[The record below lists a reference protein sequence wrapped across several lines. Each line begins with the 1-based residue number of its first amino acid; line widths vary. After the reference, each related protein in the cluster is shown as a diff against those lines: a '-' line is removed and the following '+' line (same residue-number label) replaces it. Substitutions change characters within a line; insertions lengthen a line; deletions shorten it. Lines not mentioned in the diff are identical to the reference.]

1 MIFLKKKGA
10 GLPVRDEEDYTVE
23 AIVDERKVGTR
34 KEYLVKWD
42 GYPAES
48 NTWEP
53 KENLDNC
60 KAIVDEWRK
69 SDQYKQRQQEYQAA
83 KKAPAKRASVIPV
96 KRKSTSLG
104 LTSRPRASSKV
115 PDKPREAAPRA
126 RKRFKKSF
134 SPSLMTVVLE
144 SLPSP
149 GATSASSNSNSQ
161 VQKSGKTSRCSTSPF
176 PTSVGKKKPSAKR
189 SRTPS
194 TPPPAE
200 KLPETKSQETQ
211 TPDDPMTRIIPK
223 DLLPL
228 ESEIERL
235 RRRAEFAVSVKG
247 RILPSKLP
255 ENFDPDDALVMVTF
269 YEDGVEEAAIFLH
282 RVVKFVI
289 PLLLVKFYKR
299 YTDIQLSTDADLES
313 FR

>member
-104 LTSRPRASSKV
+104 LTSRPRASFKV
-115 PDKPREAAPRA
+115 PDKPREGEWNMMTIFLYNICDNYFKFHIIAAPRA

-134 SPSLMTVVLE
+134 SPSWMTVVLE

-149 GATSASSNSNSQ
+149 GATSASSNSDSQ

-194 TPPPAE
+194 TPPPVD

-228 ESEIERL
+228 VSL
-235 RRRAEFAVSVKG
+235 R
-247 RILPSKLP
+247 
-255 ENFDPDDALVMVTF
+255 
-269 YEDGVEEAAIFLH
+269 
-282 RVVKFVI
+282 
-289 PLLLVKFYKR
+289 
-299 YTDIQLSTDADLES
+299 ST
-313 FR
+313 